1 MLTTYLIVVVL
12 AALALTRLPSAIRG
26 RNVLIA
32 SSAAAIVV
40 AFALITPDVYAAL
53 DRFSPIPN
61 LVDLIA
67 KLALFTGLL
76 LAGTQVARA
85 WNAPMTQR
93 RISGLPGA
101 VVFLGVFLAEVVMFT
116 VVHTGRIVPDLAGD
130 LWSPLVR
137 VYSTVATA
145 YPAYIA
151 ALLLSHVRQGLTS
164 TQRATKATST
174 FLLVGFGL
182 AVVRFV
188 LGLITL
194 ALPATYYVGQVVSG
208 VAAIFVALGLATA
221 FFARLGRMRA
231 AGRQYS

>member
-1 MLTTYLIVVVL
+1 MLTAYLIAVVL

-53 DRFSPIPN
+53 DRLSPIPN
-61 LVDLIA
+61 LVDLLA

-101 VVFLGVFLAEVVMFT
+101 LVFLGVFLAEVAIFT
-116 VVHTGRIVPDLAGD
+116 MVHTGRITPDLASD
-130 LWSPLVR
+130 LWNPLVR
-137 VYSTVATA
+137 VYSTLATG

-151 ALLLSHVRQGLTS
+151 ALLLPHVWKGRTS
-164 TQRATKATST
+164 SERATKATST
-174 FLLVGFGL
+174 FLVVGFGL

-231 AGRQYS
+231 AGRRYS

>member
-1 MLTTYLIVVVL
+1 MLTAYLIAVVL

-40 AFALITPDVYAAL
+40 AFALITPDAYAAL
-53 DRFSPIPN
+53 DRLSPIPN

-85 WNAPMTQR
+85 WNAPTTQR

-101 VVFLGVFLAEVVMFT
+101 LVFLGVFLAEVVIFAL
-116 VVHTGRIVPDLAGD
+116 VHTSSSAPDLVNNLGE
-130 LWSPLVR
+130 PLVR
-137 VYSTVATA
+137 LYSTLATA
-145 YPAYIA
+145 YPATSPPCSSPTSGRA
-151 ALLLSHVRQGLTS
+151 TS
-164 TQRATKATST
+164 TQRATKATSM

-194 ALPATYYVGQVVSG
+194 ALPATYYVGQLVSG

-221 FFARLGRMRA
+221 FFARIGRMRA
-231 AGRQYS
+231 ASRQFN

>member
-1 MLTTYLIVVVL
+1 MLTAYLIAVVL

-40 AFALITPDVYAAL
+40 AFALITPDAYATL
-53 DRFSPIPN
+53 DRLSPIPN

-85 WNAPMTQR
+85 WNAPTTQR

-101 VVFLGVFLAEVVMFT
+101 LVFLGVFLAEVLIFAL
-116 VVHTGRIVPDLAGD
+116 VHTSSSAPDLVNNLGE
-130 LWSPLVR
+130 PLVR
-137 VYSTVATA
+137 LYSTLATA

-151 ALLLSHVRQGLTS
+151 PCSSPTSGRAVHRRSAPPRRPRCSARRVRPRAWFASRSGSSPWPAGDVTTS
-164 TQRATKATST
+164 VNSSAA
-174 FLLVGFGL
+174 
-182 AVVRFV
+182 
-188 LGLITL
+188 
-194 ALPATYYVGQVVSG
+194 
-208 VAAIFVALGLATA
+208 VAAIFVDPCLATA
-221 FFARLGRMRA
+221 FFAASVGCLLA
-231 AGRQYS
+231 SRQFN